1 MGTELTVGCLR
12 RVGNMPLEMESLR
25 REVHD
30 LQRTT
35 RGVGA
40 MVHEPIAVLQQAAV
54 VQQAAAEP
62 VRNDAS
68 RDEQR
73 ELFRTVTNV
82 RDLFLSGQ
90 HSTRLVLNNLELLR
104 QDVARLEQGGHLS
117 DGQLQLMREQISSD
131 LRKELEPMLDLAV
144 SPTKFSGSIPNPF
157 IQKKKGGGE

>member
-54 VQQAAAEP
+54 EP

-90 HSTRLVLNNLELLR
+90 HSTRLVLNNRELLR

-117 DGQLQLMREQISSD
+117 DGQLQLMREQ
-131 LRKELEPMLDLAV
+131 
-144 SPTKFSGSIPNPF
+144 
-157 IQKKKGGGE
+157 